1 MSARG
6 GSKRQQLSQGGVI
19 MRRSI
24 TVVLMIAAFMSG
36 MGLRSWWE
44 SVAHATA
51 CVTPDWCEDYNTC
64 TVPGCQVLYTT
75 HGCIA
80 DHCAVCCDWTSTRFD
95 CNGDFILD
103 CVDVHFT
110 GPACGNV
117 ECI

>member
-1 MSARG
+1 
-6 GSKRQQLSQGGVI
+6 

-24 TVVLMIAAFMSG
+24 MVILMIMAFVSG
-36 MGLRSWWE
+36 MGLRGWWE
-44 SVAHATA
+44 SVAHAVA

-64 TVPGCQVLYTT
+64 TVPGCQAINTT

-80 DHCAVCCDWTSTRFD
+80 DPCVICCDWTSTRFD
-95 CNGDFILD
+95 CNGDSVTD

-117 ECI
+117 NCIQLPNDPYPMCHTVLCP